1 MAVRADAVSRIAISV
16 VAVASGT
23 GAFVASLS
31 GQRNAA
37 ISLALLSGA
46 LGVGLAIRQG
56 VEEESDAGTL
66 LRPPPP
72 VTAGE
77 PAVIG
82 TAESSSAFAGLAGL
96 RMMGR

>member
-1 MAVRADAVSRIAISV
+1 MAIRADAVSRIAISV

-31 GQRNAA
+31 GKRDAA
-37 ISLALLSGA
+37 IGMALLSGI

-56 VEEESDAGTL
+56 VEEEADAGTL
-66 LRPPPP
+66 LRPP

-77 PAVIG
+77 PQVIG
-82 TAESSSAFAGLAGL
+82 AAEQSSVFAGLLRGGIAG
-96 RMMGR
+96 RG